1 MRTLR
6 DALGELARGARFGRF
21 LSVGALGA
29 LVDLPISTA
38 LTLGAVLEPQWAKV
52 VGTECAIIVMFLI
65 NDAWTFEAH
74 GAAGRRAKLRRLVR
88 SNVVRSGGLAVQF
101 VVVWTLTDLDVAI
114 HLAGIDVWPV
124 VTMPIAIGTSVL
136 VNYVAES
143 LFTWRVTTDR

>member
-1 MRTLR
+1 MRTLQ
-6 DALGELARGARFGRF
+6 DVLGELARGARFGRF

-29 LVDLPISTA
+29 LVDLPISTV

-65 NDAWTFEAH
+65 NDSWTFEAH
-74 GAAGRRAKLRRLVR
+74 GAAGRRAKVRRFVR
-88 SNVVRSGGLAVQF
+88 SNAVRSGGLLVQF
-101 VVVWTLTDLDVAI
+101 AVVWTLTDLDVEI
-114 HLAGIDVWPV
+114 GLAGIDVWPV

-143 LFTWRVTTDR
+143 LFTWRVTADR